1 MSERYFNLYV
11 EINNSKFIFYSEE
24 IDSQN
29 NSKIKYKLDI
39 PAIGIEKN
47 KISNFDEFFET
58 IKKNIYL
65 SEQNL
70 KSTFKEIVLI
80 LDYFDTSFIA
90 LSGYKKLNGSQILRE
105 NITYI
110 LNTLKFY
117 VDKNEK
123 KKTILHIFNS
133 KFSLDNKTIINPP
146 IGLFGDFY
154 SHELSFSLINKN
166 DSKNLQNVFEKCNLK
181 IKKILLK
188 SYLKGALISDRN
200 LDLDTFFFI
209 EVDSS
214 NSKIFYFENDCLKF
228 EQRFKF
234 GYDII
239 FRDISKVTLFKKEII
254 EEILNQIEQKNSIS
268 DEELIEKKFF
278 EDNNFRK
285 IKKKLIFDIAEARI
299 NEILELMLF
308 KNINLKYYNKL
319 PKSLFFQV
327 KSTSSFQSIKEIYK
341 NILLQKGILDV
352 KCLEN
357 ETHEDIVHTA
367 RNLVHFGW
375 KKEAIPFTKTKKSL
389 IARFFSLFFE

>member
-11 EINNSKFIFYSEE
+11 EINNSKFIFYGEE

-29 NSKIKYKLDI
+29 NSKIQYKLDV
-39 PAIGIEKN
+39 PAIGLEKN

-65 SEQNL
+65 SEQSL
-70 KSTFKEIVLI
+70 KCTFKEIVLI
-80 LDYFDTSFIA
+80 LDYFDTSFVT
-90 LSGYKKLNGSQILRE
+90 LSGYKRLNGSQILRE

-110 LNTLKFY
+110 LNILKFH

-123 KKTILHIFNS
+123 NKTILHIFNS
-133 KFSLDNKTIINPP
+133 RFSLDNKEIINPP

-154 SHELSFSLINKN
+154 SHELSFSLMNRN

-188 SYLKGALISDRN
+188 SFLRGAFISDKN

-209 EVDSS
+209 EVYSR

-239 FRDISKVTLFKKEII
+239 LRDISKITLFKEEII
-254 EEILNQIEQKNSIS
+254 EEILNQIKQKNPIPD
-268 DEELIEKKFF
+268 DELVEKKYF
-278 EDNNFRK
+278 EGNNFRK

-319 PKSLFFQV
+319 PKSLFFQF
-327 KSTSSFQSIKEIYK
+327 KSTSSFQSIKDIYK
-341 NILLQKGILDV
+341 NILLQKGVLEV
-352 KCLEN
+352 KCLDDMSN
-357 ETHEDIVHTA
+357 KDVVLAA
-367 RNLVHFGW
+367 RKLVHFGW
-375 KKEAIPFTKTKKSL
+375 KKEAIPFTKTKKSI
-389 IARFFSLFFE
+389 IARFFSLIFE

>member
-11 EINNSKFIFYSEE
+11 EINNSKFIFYGEE
-24 IDSQN
+24 INSQN

-47 KISNFDEFFET
+47 KITNFDEFFEI

-70 KSTFKEIVLI
+70 KSTFKEVVLI
-80 LDYFDTSFIA
+80 LDYFDTSFIT

-117 VDKNEK
+117 VDKNEI

-166 DSKNLQNVFEKCNLK
+166 DNKNLQNVFEKCNLK

-188 SYLKGALISDRN
+188 SYLKGALISDKN

-209 EVDSS
+209 EIDSS

-239 FRDISKVTLFKKEII
+239 LRDISKITLLKKEII
-254 EEILNQIEQKNSIS
+254 EKFLNQIERKNSIS

-278 EDNNFRK
+278 EENNFRK
-285 IKKKLIFDIAEARI
+285 IKKKLVFDIAEARI
-299 NEILELMLF
+299 KEILEFMLF
-308 KNINLKYYNKL
+308 ENINLKYYNKL
-319 PKSLFFQV
+319 PNSLFFQL
-327 KSTSSFQSIKEIYK
+327 KSTSSFKSIKDIYK
-341 NILLQKGILDV
+341 NILLQKGISDV
-352 KCLEN
+352 KCLDN
-357 ETHEDIVHTA
+357 ESDEDIVHTA